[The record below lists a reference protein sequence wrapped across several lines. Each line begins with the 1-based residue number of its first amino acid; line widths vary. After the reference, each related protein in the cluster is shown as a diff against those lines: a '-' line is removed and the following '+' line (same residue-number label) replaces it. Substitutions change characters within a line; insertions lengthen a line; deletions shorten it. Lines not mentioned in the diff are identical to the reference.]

1 MPSPDGST
9 VEIRPMGVDLVTNV
23 CLHHGP
29 LAACVLTPAEDEAV
43 DARLLAHPWPDSLID
58 ELAPQLGQNLF
69 CPPGRSAERREFLR
83 EVTLRYGACAIQAWD
98 GDLIVGVVRFFP
110 SSLLLRLGQRSA
122 DLQTSWF
129 WPAVEADDP
138 ANTLFVLCVE
148 TGAATFQPGLL
159 VAPPAESTTVDPVAY
174 QRRGIGSQLVTALIE
189 WARAHGWA
197 RLQVG
202 AGQDLE
208 IVYGLVGTGGR
219 TFWEKLGFQATR
231 ELPPLPWN
239 TGDLP
244 VLSYQASRRRM
255 DLDDAQRQWLMVL
268 DLE

>member
-1 MPSPDGST
+1 MQTPDVSH
-9 VEIRPMGVDLVTNV
+9 VEIRPMGADLVTNV

-29 LAACVLTPAEDEAV
+29 LAACTLLQPDETQV
-43 DARLLAHPWPDSLID
+43 DTRLLVHPWPDSLID

-69 CPPGRSAERREFLR
+69 CPPGRSVERREFLR

-110 SSLLLRLGQRSA
+110 SGLLLQLGQQSP

-129 WPAVEADDP
+129 WPAVEADDA
-138 ANTLFVLCVE
+138 ANTLFVMCVE
-148 TGAATFQPGLL
+148 TGAATFQPGML
-159 VAPPAESTTVDPVAY
+159 VAPPDEPTAVDPVAY
-174 QRRGIGSQLVTALIE
+174 QRRGIGSLLVHALID
-189 WARAHGWA
+189 WAREHGWA

-208 IVYGLVGTGGR
+208 IVYGLTGTGGR
-219 TFWEKLGFQATR
+219 TFWEKLGFRAAR
-231 ELPPLPWN
+231 ELPALPWT

-255 DLDDAQRQWLMVL
+255 DLDQAQRQWLMVL

>member
-1 MPSPDGST
+1 MQPSDASN

-29 LAACVLTPAEDEAV
+29 LAACTLTPSTDEKV
-43 DARLLAHPWPDSLID
+43 DARLLTHPWPDSLID
-58 ELAPQLGQNLF
+58 ELAPQLGQHLF
-69 CPPGRSAERREFLR
+69 CPPGRSVERREFLR

-110 SSLLLRLGQRSA
+110 SGLLLRLGQQSP
-122 DLQTSWF
+122 DLQSSWF

-148 TGAATFQPGLL
+148 TGAANFQPGIL
-159 VAPPAESTTVDPVAY
+159 VAPPDEPTAGDPLAY
-174 QRRGIGSQLVTALIE
+174 QRRGIGSLLVRALID
-189 WARAHGWA
+189 WAREHGWA

-208 IVYGLVGTGGR
+208 IVYGLTGTGGR
-219 TFWEKLGFQATR
+219 TFWEKLGFRTER
-231 ELPPLPWN
+231 ELPVLPWVA
-239 TGDLP
+239 GDLP

>member
-1 MPSPDGST
+1 MQSPDGST
-9 VEIRPMGVDLVTNV
+9 VEIRPMDVDLVTNV

-29 LAACVLTPAEDEAV
+29 LAACMLTPAADATV

-58 ELAPQLGQNLF
+58 ELAPRLGQGLF
-69 CPPGRSAERREFLR
+69 CPPGHSVERREFLR
-83 EVTLRYGACAIQAWD
+83 EITRRYGACAIQAWD
-98 GDLIVGVVRFFP
+98 GGLIVGVVRFFP
-110 SSLLLRLGQRSA
+110 SSLLLQLGQRSA
-122 DLQTSWF
+122 SLRESWF
-129 WPAVEADDP
+129 WSAVAADDP
-138 ANTLFVLCVE
+138 ANTLFILCVE

-159 VAPPAESTTVDPVAY
+159 VMPPSEPTAVDPEAY
-174 QRRGIGSQLVTALIE
+174 QRRGIGSQLVRALID
-189 WARAHGWA
+189 WARARGWA

-208 IVYGLVGTGGR
+208 IVYGLAGTGGR
-219 TFWEKLGFQATR
+219 TFWEKLGFRAAR
-231 ELPPLPWN
+231 ELPPLPW
-239 TGDLP
+239 TAGDLP